1 MAPSSHK
8 SESKEAGSG
17 YVRNSDDVDT
27 GHLVENSDGLSRRL
41 NNRQIQLIA
50 IGGSIGTALFVSIG
64 QGLYRGGPAS
74 LFIAY
79 LLYSCILG
87 LVNNCMAE
95 MATYMPVSGGFIRMA
110 GKWVDEAFGFMAG
123 WNFFLYEAL
132 LIPFEITAL
141 NIVLS
146 FWRDDIPAAAV
157 CCACIVLYAA
167 LNMVAVRAYGEAE
180 FWLSGGKFILCIMLF
195 SFTLVTMCGGNPQHD
210 AYGFRHWSDPGPFR
224 EYRSTGDKGRFEGFL
239 AALFSA
245 AFTIVGPEYISMVSA
260 EAKRPSIYIKTAF
273 KTVYYRF
280 GVFFIMG
287 ALCVGIVVPYNAKAL
302 VELYD
307 GSGSGA
313 GTAAASPY
321 VIAMNNLGIGIL
333 PDVTNALMLTSIFSA
348 GNTYTYAAT
357 RSLYG
362 LALEGRAPHFLRKTL
377 KNGVPIWC
385 FAITM
390 CFPVLSFLSLSSG
403 SSKVLTWL
411 VTLIT
416 AGGII
421 NFIVMCVTYIFFYRA
436 CMAQGIDR
444 QSFPYTGWFQPYSA
458 YIALAFEIC
467 VVIFFGYTTISPWSA
482 RDFFINYMMVILAP
496 LMFIFWK
503 VFKRTSFV
511 KPLEA
516 DIVWDRPI
524 IEAYEASFTHPPVG
538 FFTEILQMVG
548 LRRNVREPSKV

>member
-8 SESKEAGSG
+8 SESKEAPG
-17 YVRNSDDVDT
+17 YRNSDDVAT
-27 GHLVENSDGLSRRL
+27 GHVVENSDGLARRL

-74 LFIAY
+74 LFLAY

-157 CCACIVLYAA
+157 CCVCILLYAC

-180 FWLSGGKFILCIMLF
+180 FWLSGGKFILCVMLF
-195 SFTLVTMCGGNPQHD
+195 CFTLVTMCGGNPKHD

-224 EYRSTGDKGRFEGFL
+224 EYRTTGNLGRFEGFL
-239 AALFSA
+239 AALWSA
-245 AFTIVGPEYISMVSA
+245 SFTIVGPEYISMVSA

-280 GVFFIMG
+280 GLFFIMG

-302 VELYD
+302 QELYD
-307 GSGSGA
+307 GSGSGS

-357 RSLYG
+357 RSLFG
-362 LALEGRAPHFLRKTL
+362 LALEGRAPRFLRKTL

-390 CFPVLSFLSLSSG
+390 LFPVLSFLSLGSG
-403 SSKVLTWL
+403 SGKVLTWL

-421 NFIVMCVTYIFFYRA
+421 NFIVMCITYIFFYRA
-436 CMAQGIDR
+436 CIAQGIDR

-458 YIALAFEIC
+458 WIALAFELC
-467 VVIFFGYTTISPWSA
+467 VLFCYGYASFSPWNTQ
-482 RDFFINYMMVILAP
+482 DFFINYTMVMLAP
-496 LMFIFWK
+496 VLFIFWK
-503 VFKRTSFV
+503 YFKGTKFI
-511 KPLEA
+511 KPMEA

-524 IEAYEASFTHPPVG
+524 IEAYEASFTHAPVG
-538 FFTEILQMVG
+538 FWTEIMQMVG
-548 LRRNVREPSKV
+548 LRRKVREPSKV